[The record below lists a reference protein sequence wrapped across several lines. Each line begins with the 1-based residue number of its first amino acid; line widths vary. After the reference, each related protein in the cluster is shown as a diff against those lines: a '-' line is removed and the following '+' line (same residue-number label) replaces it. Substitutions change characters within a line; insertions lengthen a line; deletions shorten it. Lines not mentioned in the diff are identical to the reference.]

1 MLKLVLATSGVARGD
16 PPQAAIGV
24 ILTDA
29 QGRSFAKLGRTVG
42 RASQAVAEY
51 KALLEGLELASHH
64 QPQELVAFVDSQQL
78 ANQVL
83 GVVPPREPALQYL
96 DRRVQEGLQV
106 FPRWRVSYVDEDVCR
121 PARRLAEQALF
132 EERQSERERAAM
144 RQKIFLILDVL
155 SLEELHKVLNF
166 AQSLQMSKG

>member
-1 MLKLVLATSGVARGD
+1 MRKLVLATSGVVRGD

-24 ILTDA
+24 VLTDT
-29 QGRSFAKLGRTVG
+29 QGRALAQIGRTVG
-42 RASQAVAEY
+42 RASPEAAAY
-51 KALLEGLELASHH
+51 KALLAGLQVASQH

-83 GVVPPREPALQYL
+83 GVLPPREPALQYL
-96 DRRVQEGLQV
+96 NRRVQEGLQA

-132 EERQSERERAAM
+132 EERQTERERATLC
-144 RQKIFLILDVL
+144 QEILFLLDL
-155 SLEELHKVLNF
+155 LPLEELRKVLGF
-166 AQSLQMSKG
+166 LQSLHASKG

>member
-1 MLKLVLATSGVARGD
+1 MRKLVLATSGVVRGE

-29 QGRSFAKLGRTVG
+29 QGRSLAQLGRTVG
-42 RASQAVAEY
+42 RASQAAAEY
-51 KALLEGLELASHH
+51 KALLEGLKLASHH

-96 DRRVQEGLQV
+96 NRRVQEGLQA

-132 EERQSERERAAM
+132 EERQAERERAAVC
-144 RQKIFLILDVL
+144 QEITYILGL
-155 SLEELHKVLNF
+155 LPLEELRKVLSF
-166 AQSLQMSKG
+166 VQGLQVSKG